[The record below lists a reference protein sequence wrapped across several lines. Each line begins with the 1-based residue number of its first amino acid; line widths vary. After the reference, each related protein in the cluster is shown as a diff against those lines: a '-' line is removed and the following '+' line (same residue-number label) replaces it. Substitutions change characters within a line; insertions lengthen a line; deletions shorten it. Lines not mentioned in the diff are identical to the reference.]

1 MVIRTKINPIFIG
14 YKRSSNIS
22 AKVAETYLLLGS
34 NLGQKL
40 QNLHFAEEKICLEI
54 GSVLKKSS
62 IYQSPPWGFQHD
74 EDFLNQ
80 VLLIE
85 TQNSPERLLNTILN
99 IEKKL
104 GRTRSSE
111 KHVYLPRLLDIDILF
126 YDRLIIEN
134 QKLIIPHPRL
144 HLRRFTL
151 EPLHEIAPDLIHP
164 VFNKTVRELL
174 TVCADENEITKLE

>member
-1 MVIRTKINPIFIG
+1 M
-14 YKRSSNIS
+14 
-22 AKVAETYLLLGS
+22 AETYLLLGS

-40 QNLHFAEEKICLEI
+40 QNLHFAEEKIGLEI
-54 GSVLKKSS
+54 GNVLKKSS

-85 TQNSPERLLNTILN
+85 THYSPERLLDNILQ
-99 IEKKL
+99 IEKES
-104 GRTRSSE
+104 GRIRSAE
-111 KHVYLPRLLDIDILF
+111 KDVYLPRLLDIDILF
-126 YDRLIIEN
+126 YDKLIVEN

-144 HLRRFTL
+144 HLRKFTL

-164 VFNKTVRELL
+164 VFNKTVHELL
-174 TVCADENEITKLE
+174 TLCADKSEITKLK